1 MSFDKPVVISKYI
14 VNAKEI
20 EFDAVAQDGVI
31 LNYAISEHVEN
42 AGTKAHALNSTPI
55 SVSISVC
62 VSSTAM
68 EYCPY
73 VY

>member
-42 AGTKAHALNSTPI
+42 AGTKAHALTSAPI
-55 SVSISVC
+55 PISVC
-62 VSSTAM
+62 V
-68 EYCPY
+68 Y
-73 VY
+73 

>member
-20 EFDAVAQDGVI
+20 EFDAVAQDGLI
-31 LNYAISEHVEN
+31 LNYAISEHV
-42 AGTKAHALNSTPI
+42 AGTKAHALTSDLISI

-68 EYCPY
+68 
-73 VY
+73 